1 MAVELVIIALLVVC
15 LQSYSYLMLNYR
27 STLNKLQKHKKIYL
41 DSVSLYCTCDG
52 KTQNFQIIS
61 YTLELF
67 S

>member
-1 MAVELVIIALLVVC
+1 MAVGLVIIALLVVC

-27 STLNKLQKHKKIYL
+27 STLNKLQKPKKIYL

-52 KTQNFQIIS
+52 KNQNFQIIS